1 MPSKLFY
8 IIFFIVLI
16 VGSVK
21 FTNFMIKK
29 IKLNRWIIGFSAF
42 LVLIVPSFL
51 FNKINPVIWNILLIA
66 SSVLCIMFFEIT
78 RQMLEKDEY
87 KGIVKI
93 ANKKNK

>member
-16 VGSVK
+16 LGSVK
-21 FTNFMIKK
+21 FTNLLMKK

-42 LVLIVPSFL
+42 LVLIIPSFA
-51 FNKINPVIWNILLIA
+51 FNKINPVIWNILLIV

-78 RQMLEKDEY
+78 RQMLEKEEY
-87 KGIVKI
+87 KGLVKI
-93 ANKKNK
+93 DGKKNK